1 MPRAG
6 RVRDALAKCPLVIV
20 ADAWPTDTT
29 RLAHIVLPAA
39 GWAEKDGTVTNSERR
54 ISRQRAFRAAPG
66 QARPDWWMFAEVGRR
81 MGWHAEF
88 SYDGP
93 AGIFRE
99 HAALSAFENDGS
111 ASVQSGALAELDD
124 AAYDELAPV
133 QWPLPRPGRG
143 PAGARL
149 FARGGFPTPDGRARM
164 IPLIPRPDKDREDF
178 PLDFQHGAGAR
189 PVAHHDAHGPG
200 AASDDPCCRPD
211 TGHASA

>member
-1 MPRAG
+1 
-6 RVRDALAKCPLVIV
+6 
-20 ADAWPTDTT
+20 
-29 RLAHIVLPAA
+29 
-39 GWAEKDGTVTNSERR
+39 
-54 ISRQRAFRAAPG
+54 
-66 QARPDWWMFAEVGRR
+66 MFAEVGRR

-99 HAALSAFENDGS
+99 HAALSAFENDG
-111 ASVQSGALAELDD
+111 ARLFNLGALTELDD
-124 AAYDELAPV
+124 AAYDELTPA

-178 PLDFQHGAGAR
+178 PLVFNTGRVRDQWHTMTRTGRVPHLMTHVSAPTLAIHPRDAAWRGITDRGLAR
-189 PVAHHDAHGPG
+189 IESAEGWAVMRAALDDGVRPGEVFAPMHWTDQFASSGPIG
-200 AASDDPCCRPD
+200 KVVHARNRSGFRS
-211 TGHASA
+211 TGS